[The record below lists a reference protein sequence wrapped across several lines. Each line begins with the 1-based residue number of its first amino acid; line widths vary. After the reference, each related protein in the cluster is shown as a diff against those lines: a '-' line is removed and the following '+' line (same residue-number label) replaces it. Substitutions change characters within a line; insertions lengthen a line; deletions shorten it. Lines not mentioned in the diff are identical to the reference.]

1 MGNLSKKILLLL
13 VFLALSFYLWKND
26 FFVKKD
32 KLTQEEKIEEVKVLP
47 IIIENNSTPET
58 EAKAQ
63 EFSLL
68 KSKCPINES
77 TFSISFSYKKDKFNV
92 LVAKDKEDEFWLWLA
107 TNYPKLDK
115 NSFVIT
121 ITEQ

>member
-13 VFLALSFYLWKND
+13 VFLALLFYLWKND
-26 FFVKKD
+26 FFLKKD
-32 KLTQEEKIEEVKVLP
+32 KFTKEEKIEEVKVLP

-58 EAKAQ
+58 EAKAH

-68 KSKCPINES
+68 KSKCPINEN
-77 TFSISFSYKKDKFNV
+77 TFSISFSYKKDKFDV
-92 LVAKDKEDEFWLWLA
+92 LVAKDKEDNFWLWLA

-115 NSFVIT
+115 NLFVIT
-121 ITEQ
+121 IL

>member
-1 MGNLSKKILLLL
+1 MRNLSKKILLLL

-26 FFVKKD
+26 FFFKKN
-32 KLTQEEKIEEVKVLP
+32 KFTQEEKTEEVKVLP

-63 EFSLL
+63 EFFLL

-77 TFSISFSYKKDKFNV
+77 TFSINFSYKKDKFDV
-92 LVAKDKEDEFWLWLA
+92 LVAKDKENEFWLWLA

>member
-13 VFLALSFYLWKND
+13 IFLVLSFYIWKNN
-26 FFVKKD
+26 FFVKTNKFI
-32 KLTQEEKIEEVKVLP
+32 QEEKIEEIKVMP

-63 EFSLL
+63 EFFLL
-68 KSKCPINES
+68 KSKCPVNES
-77 TFSISFSYKKDKFNV
+77 TFNINFSYKKDKFDV
-92 LVAKDKEDEFWLWLA
+92 LVTKDKEDEFWTWLTA
-107 TNYPKLDK
+107 NYPKLDK
-115 NSFVIT
+115 SSFVIT